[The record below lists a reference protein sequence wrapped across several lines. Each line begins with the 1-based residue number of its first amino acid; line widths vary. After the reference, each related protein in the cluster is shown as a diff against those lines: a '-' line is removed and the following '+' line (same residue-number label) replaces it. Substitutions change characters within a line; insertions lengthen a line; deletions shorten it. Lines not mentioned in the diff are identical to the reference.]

1 MFDTTPGLL
10 DLALQTEFL
19 LAYVAALRPQGDE
32 RVAERWIRCRTNG
45 QISTLYPPQS
55 PIPQK
60 SFGEKYVRLPEV
72 ESGVSCISFEMYQ
85 DNLAS
90 KADTPSKL
98 YHIDLK
104 GYQVRLHLII
114 PKRNPTFAVSGN
126 RRTY

>member
-1 MFDTTPGLL
+1 MLKTSLCLP
-10 DLALQTEFL
+10 DLPRRQE
-19 LAYVAALRPQGDE
+19 LAIDLRCSVDATGDGRE
-32 RVAERWIRCRTNG
+32 AERWNRCRTNG
-45 QISTLYPPQS
+45 QLSAPYPPELLIS
-55 PIPQK
+55 RK
-60 SFGEKYVRLPEV
+60 SFSEKYVRLPEV

-104 GYQVRLHLII
+104 DYQGRLHLII
-114 PKRNPTFAVSGN
+114 PKRNPIFAVSGN